1 MLQVSFASFAITDAI
16 GRRRW
21 RMASALLRLHCTCAH
36 RVVSFSLC
44 LSSYVCLPLFA
55 SLRFFLSISL
65 CEYIFSFVS
74 CSSSSVLSQYV
85 WRSVYLI
92 YLLLMSSLSFALCV
106 IVFVTLSLCPSK
118 HVLIPVC
125 MSFRLQSACQ
135 SAIIISTNSHNELVD
150 FFVRNRRL
158 P

>member
-44 LSSYVCLPLFA
+44 LSSCVCLPLFA

-92 YLLLMSSLSFALCV
+92 YLLLMSSLFRSMCNCV
-106 IVFVTLSLCPSK
+106 CNFISLPFQTCAYACLHVFSSSVCL
-118 HVLIPVC
+118 PVC
-125 MSFRLQSACQ
+125 H
-135 SAIIISTNSHNELVD
+135 HNIDQFTQWIGRFLC
-150 FFVRNRRL
+150 
-158 P
+158 